1 MIFADR
7 HDAGAKLAEALKKYS
22 RIPQSII
29 LGLPRGGVVVAFE
42 VAKALTLPLDI
53 ICPRK
58 VGSPYNKELALGA
71 VTDSGTG
78 YFNEEIIESL
88 DIDQEYLQSEIEKEK
103 RVSAQRMRLYRGSKP
118 PINLENKTVI
128 LVDDGIATGAT
139 MKAAI
144 QATKDLGAIKT
155 VVAVPIGPA
164 HTISELFDLADDVV
178 CLSTP
183 SHFMAVGQ
191 FYEDFS
197 PTEDE
202 EVITLMH
209 SL

>member
-1 MIFADR
+1 MIFSDR
-7 HDAGAKLAEALKKYS
+7 HEAGLKLAEALKKYANT
-22 RIPQSII
+22 PQTVV
-29 LGLPRGGVVVAFE
+29 LGLPRGGVVVAYE
-42 VAKALTLPLDI
+42 VAKKLNLPLDI

-58 VGSPYNKELALGA
+58 VGAPFNKELALGA

-78 YFNEEIIESL
+78 YFNEEIIDSL
-88 DIDQEYLQSEIEKEK
+88 GVDQEYLQSEIEKEK
-103 RVSAQRMRLYRGSKP
+103 LVSAQRMRLYRGSKLP
-118 PINLENKTVI
+118 LSLENKTII

-178 CLSTP
+178 CLGTP
-183 SHFMAVGQ
+183 THFMAVGQ
-191 FYEDFS
+191 FYDDFS
-197 PTEDE
+197 ATEDE
-202 EVITLMH
+202 EVVTLLQ